1 MDLSDLYNIFHNELD
16 EITNIMKRL
25 VIFARFVYNS
35 KKVESKERG
44 ATMSE
49 IFYAAGEALPK
60 LTAAML
66 AAHSS
71 ADRETLS
78 AVQCTAERLCVR
90 TDRYGLPE
98 DAVMR
103 NAYLSLKEI
112 CFRIQRRIARTDEL
126 LCYENGV
133 RQPESAVDLCRTL
146 RHFVN
151 QVDILTDVCM
161 QIGDCEVPHELYARV
176 LPERLNFV
184 LAAMLERA
192 LYDIPDAN
200 VMDFRAGC
208 VQSDLRIE
216 MVLRHD
222 PAVTA
227 EPLLRPETSGEE
239 MLLPDAPE
247 LLNDRFC
254 RCFGARMLRHSAEEK
269 YVCTLSLPAAAAAY
283 PLGKVSSDSAKRQD
297 DTLIQA
303 VLAGFVPAEIMLT
316 ALSDLL

>member
-1 MDLSDLYNIFHNELD
+1 
-16 EITNIMKRL
+16 
-25 VIFARFVYNS
+25 
-35 KKVESKERG
+35 
-44 ATMSE
+44 MSE

-66 AAHSS
+66 AARSS

-78 AVQCTAERLCVR
+78 AVQCTAERLCVS

-103 NAYLSLKEI
+103 NAYLSLREI
-112 CFRIQRRIARTDEL
+112 CFRIQRRIACTDEL

-133 RQPESAVDLCRTL
+133 QQPESAVDLCRTL

-161 QIGDCEVPHELYARV
+161 QIGECEVPRELYAKV
-176 LPERLNFV
+176 PPERLNFV

-192 LYDIPDAN
+192 LSEIPDAN

-216 MVLRHD
+216 MVFRHD

-227 EPLLRPETSGEE
+227 EPLLRPEASGEKP
-239 MLLPDAPE
+239 LLPDAPE
-247 LLNDRFC
+247 LLTDRFC
-254 RCFGARMLRHSAEEK
+254 RCFGARLLRHSAADK
-269 YVCTLSLPAAAAAY
+269 YVCTLSLPAVSAAY
-283 PLGKVSSDSAKRQD
+283 PLEKVSSDSVRQQD
-297 DTLIQA
+297 DMLFQD
-303 VLAGFVPAEIMLT
+303 VLAGFVPTEVMLT
-316 ALSDLL
+316 ALADLL